1 MSEVDYPADSLQG
14 GKRTIKWIRS
24 LPKSEIHKVI
34 IDKNLPESIMEDL
47 CRELPFQYLQNFA
60 CNRKVPSRVRVMIL
74 RRAFRAQESDFKND
88 KKMQLFSVILGLSF
102 VSKKEKQVAKS
113 YIQEIQGPNTHGKR
127 KRTKETRSNSEV
139 KTPNRVQAYF
149 SSFQTKD
156 STKEE
161 IFAVLI
167 DLAFAS
173 QSAEYKFD
181 RQLLQERVNVF
192 WPIYMK
198 ESGNKS
204 ILIDPR
210 LIVLQIQLSSG
221 TLPIQS
227 KLRIETLQETLR
239 NKVRGSHRDELI
251 ANCLDQGNVNQTLH
265 EMLIW
270 TYGDDNNSRLRLKD
284 YLSRFCGEFSRLRNE
299 IPETISL
306 FKIENVSDRKAKVEI
321 ETDSIVDMRNSNIIY
336 WKSGTESEQDGFS
349 EDFAQSYCPFNN
361 KRRYVATL
369 SNLSKDCEYSFRISI
384 PNSSS
389 EFVQLLHSFVA
400 KRDEPVQIYEPWSG
414 YSGGYSIQDYIVP
427 PGGGGERRRQQF

>member
-47 CRELPFQYLQNFA
+47 CRELPFQYLQNLA

-74 RRAFRAQESDFKND
+74 RRAFRAQESDFKYD
-88 KKMQLFSVILGLSF
+88 KKLQLFSVILGLSF

-113 YIQEIQGPNTHGKR
+113 YIQEIQGPNIPGKR
-127 KRTKETRSNSEV
+127 KRRKEARSNSEA
-139 KTPNRVQAYF
+139 KSPNRVQTYF
-149 SSFQTKD
+149 SNFQTKD

-181 RQLLQERVNVF
+181 RLLLQERVNVF
-192 WPIYMK
+192 WPVFMK

-270 TYGDDNNSRLRLKD
+270 ILDVGFLNLKLSLIKLFLVFDVRCEFAKGCHGRVDVAVHHGPLHAEVFGDELGRLVLEFDPLKD
-284 YLSRFCGEFSRLRNE
+284 FEL
-299 IPETISL
+299 P
-306 FKIENVSDRKAKVEI
+306 
-321 ETDSIVDMRNSNIIY
+321 
-336 WKSGTESEQDGFS
+336 Q
-349 EDFAQSYCPFNN
+349 
-361 KRRYVATL
+361 
-369 SNLSKDCEYSFRISI
+369 
-384 PNSSS
+384 
-389 EFVQLLHSFVA
+389 
-400 KRDEPVQIYEPWSG
+400 RDT
-414 YSGGYSIQDYIVP
+414 VP
-427 PGGGGERRRQQF
+427 